1 MIISFPEK
9 LVYVRVL
16 TTKDLRDKAIS
27 ALQEAGIMHLEP
39 IGDIPEEDKEALKKK
54 ASKLKELIN
63 IVEAV
68 ESLYEK
74 PRIVEI
80 LQDID
85 LMTLDEKL
93 EKALDLL
100 SEKHEQIN
108 NLLNNIEKISREL
121 QYSRRLMRSLS
132 ALIPDIGD
140 FKLRDISYD
149 GNLLFSLIGRGKAAS
164 VLNLLNSL
172 PKDTVIV
179 KQASIEDEL
188 VFVIAGLKFQKQE
201 VISLIRKNKIEI
213 LSPPDSE
220 KTVREFI
227 NELKTKIEELEETLS
242 KLRNNLKSMLDD
254 VASDIALAKLI
265 HRIYSE
271 KIDALL
277 NALAGDF
284 LAGIEGWVPE
294 QGLQLLHSVLNSNV
308 KQYFVSKIDTAK
320 EPPTK
325 LKNKKPFKPF
335 ELITRLYGVPS
346 KSEWDPTPIIM
357 YSFMI
362 FFGTMFADFVYGILM
377 FILVKFALDRTGLI
391 DNPYSEGYV
400 TLKKM
405 LLTLA
410 ISSTIF
416 GALSNTFAGFSFVQ
430 TVNGWGFVL
439 TGHNEVAPAILNFT
453 DPIWFLVYALLIGL
467 VHINISHA
475 LSLVRGVKEKDI
487 GRVINEIGI
496 FVAEIFGIPYVFHTT
511 MHYDIIP
518 FTDELL
524 NIFLYGTIAGVAMI
538 ILGNMKSSGGL
549 GILMWIF
556 NIAGLLGDVLS
567 YSRLAGLGL
576 ATYLMAKSFNGL
588 SIEIMTSMSGMFPVV
603 GVIIGI
609 VAAALVMLVMNLIN
623 MIFGII
629 GAFVH
634 SLRLCFVEFL
644 PKWYEGTGREFTPFA
659 AKIERH
665 VVVGRG
671 F

>member
-9 LVYVRVL
+9 LVYVRIL
-16 TTKDLRDKAIS
+16 TAKDLSDKAIT

-39 IGDIPEEDKEALKKK
+39 VGDIPEEDKEELKNK
-54 ASKLKELIN
+54 ASRLKEFIN

-93 EKALDLL
+93 EKMMKSL

-108 NLLNNIEKISREL
+108 NLLSNIEKVSREL
-121 QYSRRLMRSLS
+121 QYSRKLMKSLN
-132 ALIPDIGD
+132 ALVPDIGN

-149 GNLLFSLIGRGKAAS
+149 GDLLFSLIGRGKTAS

-172 PKDTVIV
+172 PKDVVVV
-179 KQASIEDEL
+179 KQSFLEDES
-188 VFVIAGLKFQKQE
+188 VFVIAGLKSQKQD

-213 LSPPDSE
+213 LSLPSLE

-227 NELKTKIEELEETLS
+227 DELKTKIDELEENLS
-242 KLRNNLKSMLDD
+242 KLRSNLKSMLDD
-254 VASDIALAKLI
+254 IASDIALAKLI
-265 HRIYSE
+265 HKIYSE

-277 NALAGDF
+277 NALAGNF

-294 QGLQLLHSVLNSNV
+294 QDLQLLHSVLSSNV
-308 KQYFVSKIDTAK
+308 KQYFVSKIDTDK

-325 LKNKKPFKPF
+325 LKNRKPIKPF

-346 KSEWDPTPIIM
+346 KKEWDPTPIIM

-377 FILVKFALDRTGLI
+377 FILVKFVLDRTGLI

-405 LLTLA
+405 LLALA

-430 TVNGWGFVL
+430 TENGWQFVL
-439 TGHNEVAPAILNFT
+439 TGHDEVAPAILNFT
-453 DPIWFLVYALLIGL
+453 DPLWFLVYALLIGL

-475 LSLVRGVKEKDI
+475 LSLIRGIKEKDI
-487 GRVINEIGI
+487 GRVINEAGI

-518 FTDELL
+518 LTGELL
-524 NIFLYGTIAGVAMI
+524 NIFFYGTIAGVAMI
-538 ILGNMKSSGGL
+538 ILGNIKSSGGL
-549 GILMWIF
+549 GILMWMFDIT
-556 NIAGLLGDVLS
+556 GLLGDVLS

-603 GVIIGI
+603 GIIIGI

-623 MIFGII
+623 LIFGII

-644 PKWYEGTGREFTPFA
+644 PKWYEGTGKEFTPFT
-659 AKIERH
+659 AKVEKH